1 MTMNTNNEK
10 NELTK
15 YENAEQSSA
24 VAKIGKVNETLTILD
39 SMITNTTTGIAN
51 IVQITSS
58 VKIAMQSLENEMEQ
72 FRINAQKDAYL
83 YEKSLPMWEQ
93 QLNRIQDRIDKVMD
107 RVLSSESSDFSE
119 TAIQRQNMLMD
130 VLTEVNDSFNT
141 MVMKLMTR

>member
-1 MTMNTNNEK
+1 MNTNNEK
-10 NELTK
+10 NKLTK
-15 YENAEQSSA
+15 YENAEQTSA
-24 VAKIGKVNETLTILD
+24 LAKIEAVNDTLIKLNGL
-39 SMITNTTTGIAN
+39 ITTTTTGIAN
-51 IVQITSS
+51 IVQITGN

-130 VLTEVNDSFNT
+130 VLTEVNGSFNA

>member
-1 MTMNTNNEK
+1 MNTNNEK

-15 YENAEQSSA
+15 YENAEQTSA
-24 VAKIGKVNETLTILD
+24 LAKIEAVNDTLIKLNGL
-39 SMITNTTTGIAN
+39 ITTTTTGIAN
-51 IVQITSS
+51 IVQITGN

-130 VLTEVNDSFNT
+130 VLTEVNGSFNA

>member
-1 MTMNTNNEK
+1 MNTNNEK
-10 NELTK
+10 NKLTK

-24 VAKIGKVNETLTILD
+24 LAKIEAVNDTLIKLD
-39 SMITNTTTGIAN
+39 GLITTTTTGIAN
-51 IVQITSS
+51 IVQITGN

-130 VLTEVNDSFNT
+130 VLTEVNGSFNA

>member
-1 MTMNTNNEK
+1 MNTYDEK

-24 VAKIGKVNETLTILD
+24 LAKIEAVNDTLIKLD
-39 SMITNTTTGIAN
+39 GLITTTTTGIAN
-51 IVQITSS
+51 IVQITGN

-107 RVLSSESSDFSE
+107 RVLSAESSDFSE

-130 VLTEVNDSFNT
+130 VLTEVNGSFNA